1 MANLLDNSLIL
12 VDAFSY
18 FYRAYYACPHLSTS
32 SGFPTGAI
40 YGTLNMLRAL
50 MFKYQPTHI
59 AIIFDVKGKTFR
71 DDIFARYKN
80 HRPLMPDDLCIQL
93 KPLKEIIRAMGLPI
107 LAISG
112 VEADDVIGTLAL
124 EAEILGQTVLISTSD
139 KDMAQLV
146 TRKIHLINTM
156 NNTVFG
162 PEEIIKK
169 YGVPPILIIDLL
181 ALMGDAS
188 DNIPGVQGIGRKTA
202 ITLLQKFDGIKD
214 IYKNLETIS
223 SLNIHNSQNIIKKL
237 KKYKDDAFLSYQ
249 LAMIKTNVTLNITSN
264 QLIPKDPN
272 IEDLRLLFKNLELNK
287 WIAHLDDEKLWRS
300 HKRMNL
306 KKTKEI
312 TSNNPIIRSEIYNPK
327 VLNTYFT
334 ILDQITFSLWLNKLK
349 HSKCFALNLE
359 TNSVDALTT
368 SIIGFSFAV
377 IPGEAAYLPILHD
390 YPNAPTQLAYED
402 VLVALKPLLENAK
415 IAKIGKNLKF
425 DRGVLKRHNIELQGM
440 CFDTKLESYA
450 LNSIN
455 NGHDIYTL
463 AHRWLGYDLT
473 LLTKITQEGKNQLTF
488 NKLSLTKATH
498 YAASCADITLQ
509 LHYKMWKELE
519 KKQGPKHIFEQIE
532 MPLVPVL
539 SRIEQHGVL
548 INQHLLSKC
557 SQEIGDRLIKLEL
570 KAHKIAG
577 ESFNLASPK
586 QLKNILFYKNGLKS
600 LKKTSNGNLSTSEEV
615 LSKLAIEHP
624 LPEVILEYRSLS
636 KIKSAYTDK
645 LPRMIH
651 PETRRVHTSY
661 HQAVTVTGRLSSSNP
676 NLQSIPARSSEGRR
690 IRQAFTAAQGNCLI
704 AADYSQ
710 IELRIMA
717 HFSQDRGLL
726 SAFSKE
732 QDIHC
737 VTASEVFGINFSKV
751 SKEQRQRAKTIN
763 FGLIYGMSPFGL
775 ARQLHISVKEAKI
788 YVDCYFDR
796 YPGVFQYM
804 KNTREQALENGY
816 VSTLYGR
823 RLYLP
828 NIQDKNIM
836 RRKAAERAA
845 INAPMQGT
853 AADIIKRTMINI
865 DQWLSQQK
873 HPAFKMIMQVH
884 DELVFEAQID
894 TAKEASIKICSIME
908 NSENLDVPLRVDIGI
923 GKNWD
928 QAH

>member
-1 MANLLDNSLIL
+1 MANFLDNSLIL

-18 FYRAYYACPHLSTS
+18 LYRAYYACPRLSTS
-32 SGFPTGAI
+32 YGFPTGAI
-40 YGTLNMLRAL
+40 YGMLNMLRAL
-50 MFKYQPTHI
+50 ICKYQPTYI

-71 DDIFARYKN
+71 DDIFTQYKS
-80 HRPLMPDDLCIQL
+80 HRPLMPDDLCVQL
-93 KPLKEIIRAMGLPI
+93 EPLNEIISAMGLPI
-107 LAISG
+107 LAIPG

-124 EAEILGQTVLISTSD
+124 EAETLGNTVLISTSD

-146 TRKIHLINTM
+146 THKIHLMNTM
-156 NNTVFG
+156 NNTILG

-169 YGVPPILIIDLL
+169 YGVPPMLIIDLL

-188 DNIPGVQGIGRKTA
+188 DNIPGVQGIGHKTA
-202 ITLLQKFDGIKD
+202 IALLQKFNGIKA
-214 IYKNLETIS
+214 IYKNLETTS
-223 SLNIHNSQNIIKKL
+223 SLAIYNSQNIIKKL
-237 KKYKDDAFLSYQ
+237 KKYKNEAFLSYQ
-249 LAMIKTNVTLNITSN
+249 LAMINTNVTLNITSN
-264 QLIPKDPN
+264 QLIPKNPN
-272 IEDLRLLFKNLELNK
+272 IDNLLSLFKKFELNK
-287 WIAHLDDEKLWRS
+287 WITHLDNKKLWCS
-300 HKRMNL
+300 HKKMNL
-306 KKTKEI
+306 RKPKAI
-312 TSNNPIIRSEIYNPK
+312 TSKNPIIRSEIYNPEIS
-327 VLNTYFT
+327 NTYFT
-334 ILDQITFSLWLNKLK
+334 ILDPVTFSFWLSRLK

-359 TNSVDALTT
+359 TNSVDTLTA
-368 SIIGFSFAV
+368 SIIGCSFSM
-377 IPGEAAYLPILHD
+377 IPGEAAYVPILHD
-390 YPNAPTQLAYED
+390 YPNAPAQLAYQD
-402 VLVALKPLLENAK
+402 VLLALKPLLENTK

-425 DRGVLKRHNIELQGM
+425 DRGILKRHNIELKGM

-463 AHRWLGYDLT
+463 AQRWLGYDLT
-473 LLTKITQEGKNQLTF
+473 LLNKITQEGKNQLTF
-488 NKLSLTKATH
+488 SKLSLTEATH
-498 YAASCADITLQ
+498 YAASRADITLQ

-532 MPLVPVL
+532 MPLIPVL

-548 INQHLLSKC
+548 INQHLLSEC

-570 KAHKIAG
+570 KAHKLAG
-577 ESFNLASPK
+577 ESFNLDSPK

-600 LKKTSNGNLSTSEEV
+600 LKKTANGNLSTSEEV

-624 LPEVILEYRSLS
+624 LPQVILEYRSLS
-636 KIKSAYTDK
+636 KIKSTYTDK

-651 PETRRVHTSY
+651 PETQRIHTSY

-717 HFSQDRGLL
+717 HFSQDIGLL

-737 VTASEVFGINFSKV
+737 ATASEVFGIAFAKV

-788 YVDCYFDR
+788 YVDCYFER

-865 DQWLSQQK
+865 DKWLLQQK
-873 HPAFKMIMQVH
+873 KPAFKMIMQVH
-884 DELVFEAQID
+884 DELVFEAQTD
-894 TAKEASIKICSIME
+894 TVKEASIKICSIME
-908 NSENLDVPLRVDIGI
+908 NSENLDVPLRVDIGV

>member
-18 FYRAYYACPHLSTS
+18 LYRAYYACPRLSTS

-40 YGTLNMLRAL
+40 YGMLNMLRAL
-50 MFKYQPTHI
+50 IFKYQPTHI
-59 AIIFDVKGKTFR
+59 AIVFDVKGKTFR
-71 DDIFARYKN
+71 DDIFTKYKS

-93 KPLKEIIRAMGLPI
+93 KPLKKIIKAMGLPI

-124 EAEILGQTVLISTSD
+124 EAEKSGHTVLISTSD

-146 TRKIHLINTM
+146 THKIHLINTM
-156 NNTVFG
+156 NHTVFG

-169 YGVPPILIIDLL
+169 YGVPPILIIDLF

-188 DNIPGVQGIGRKTA
+188 DNIPGVPGIGCKTA
-202 ITLLQKFDGIKD
+202 IALLQKFNGIKA
-214 IYKNLETIS
+214 IYENLEIIS
-223 SLNIHNSQNIIKKL
+223 SLTIYNSKNIIKKL
-237 KKYKDDAFLSYQ
+237 KKYKAEAFLSYQ
-249 LAMIKTNVTLNITSN
+249 LATIKTDVTLNITSN
-264 QLIPKDPN
+264 HLILKDPN
-272 IEDLRLLFKNLELNK
+272 IDVLRSLFKNFELNK
-287 WIAHLDDEKLWRS
+287 WAAYLDDKKLWRS
-300 HKRMNL
+300 HKRVNS
-306 KKTKEI
+306 KQSKEI
-312 TSNNPIIRSEIYNPK
+312 ILKNPIIKSEIYNPE

-334 ILDQITFSLWLNKLK
+334 ILDQITLSLWLNKLR
-349 HSKCFALNLE
+349 HSKCFSLNLE
-359 TNSVDALTT
+359 TSSVDALTT
-368 SIIGFSFAV
+368 SIIGFSFSMT
-377 IPGEAAYLPILHD
+377 PGEAAYLPILHD
-390 YPNAPTQLAYED
+390 YPNAPTQLAYQD
-402 VLVALKPLLENAK
+402 VLLALKPLLENTK

-425 DRGVLKRHNIELQGM
+425 DRGVLQRHNIELKGM

-463 AHRWLGYDLT
+463 AQRWLGYDLT
-473 LLTKITQEGKNQLTF
+473 LLAEITKEGKNQLTF
-488 NKLSLTKATH
+488 SKLSLATATH
-498 YAASCADITLQ
+498 YAASLADITLQ

-519 KKQGPKHIFEQIE
+519 KEQGPKRIFEQIE
-532 MPLVPVL
+532 MPLIPVL

-570 KAHKIAG
+570 KAHKLAG

-586 QLKNILFYKNGLKS
+586 QLKNILFYKNGFKS
-600 LKKTSNGNLSTSEEV
+600 LKKTANGNLSTSEEV

-624 LPEVILEYRSLS
+624 LPKVILEYRSLS

-645 LPRMIH
+645 LPLMIH

-690 IRQAFTAAQGNCLI
+690 IRQAFTAAQGKCLI

-717 HFSQDRGLL
+717 HFSQDIGLL

-737 VTASEVFGINFSKV
+737 ATASEVFGIAFSKV

-804 KNTREQALENGY
+804 KNTRQQALENGY

-865 DQWLSQQK
+865 DKWLLQQK

-894 TAKEASIKICSIME
+894 TVKEASIKICSIME
-908 NSENLDVPLRVDIGI
+908 NSENLDVPLRVDIGV